1 MRRPTVPDLPAG
13 TITLLFTDMEGST
26 HLLQQ
31 VGEGYA
37 ALLEECRRL
46 LRTAFGQWRG
56 QEVDTQ
62 GDAFFVAF
70 ARASDAVCAAVAIQR
85 ALTAHSW
92 PQDAVVQVRI
102 GLHTGE
108 PRRSAEGYVGL
119 DVHHAARIMSA
130 GHGGQILLSQATS
143 VLVEQSL
150 PGGVQLQD
158 LGEHRLKDLRRPSRL
173 FQLVVAGLPT
183 AFPPLHTLD
192 SHPNNLPI
200 APTPFIGREREVAA
214 LSRLLARS
222 DVRLLTLTGP
232 AGVGKTR
239 LALQVAAEVSDGYA
253 DGVFV
258 VPLAPVTD
266 PEQVMEAI
274 AQVLSIPDVSGP
286 SLLGQVQRALKSKQL
301 LLVLDNFE
309 QVASAA
315 LMVAELLATCPSL
328 KIVVT
333 SRVALHVRAWMD
345 SRWPSNWRRPEPSTT
360 LRRCYWP
367 AWNRVSPFS
376 AGARVICRLASRR
389 CGQPLPGATSYSR
402 SRNSC
407 SSGASRSLSMGGTGR
422 PLPTSVTLLTGWQ
435 VTKRRNWSR

>member
-1 MRRPTVPDLPAG
+1 
-13 TITLLFTDMEGST
+13 
-26 HLLQQ
+26 Q
-31 VGEGYA
+31 
-37 ALLEECRRL
+37 
-46 LRTAFGQWRG
+46 
-56 QEVDTQ
+56 
-62 GDAFFVAF
+62 
-70 ARASDAVCAAVAIQR
+70 
-85 ALTAHSW
+85 
-92 PQDAVVQVRI
+92 
-102 GLHTGE
+102 
-108 PRRSAEGYVGL
+108 RSAEGYVGL
-119 DVHHAARIMSA
+119 DVHHAARIMGA

-150 PGGVQLQD
+150 PEGVQLQD

-200 APTPFIGREREVAA
+200 EPTLFIGREREVAA

-232 AGVGKTR
+232 GGVGKTR

-258 VPLAPVTD
+258 VPLAPLTD

-286 SLLGQVQRALKSKQL
+286 SLLGQVQRALKSKQM

-315 LMVAELLATCPSL
+315 LMVAELLAMCPSL

-333 SRVALHVRAWMD
+333 SRVALHVRAE
-345 SRWPSNWRRPEPSTT
+345 REFAVP
-360 LRRCYWP
+360 
-367 AWNRVSPFS
+367 
-376 AGARVICRLASRR
+376 RLA
-389 CGQPLPGATSYSR
+389 LPGLKR
-402 SRNSC
+402 
-407 SSGASRSLSMGGTGR
+407 
-422 PLPTSVTLLTGWQ
+422 LPDLVT
-435 VTKRRNWSR
+435 